1 MFEKWL
7 SADPTTLLLVAI
19 SAIGIYLAV
28 IVFTRMAGL
37 RSFSKMSSFDFAMT
51 VAVGSLV
58 ATTLL
63 TSDPPLLAAVVG
75 LATIYGL
82 QELVGLLRRFDW
94 MQKLVDNTPVLVMRD
109 GEILH
114 ENLRETQMTE
124 EDLRAKLRE
133 HNIFRRSDVRAVVFE
148 TTGDVSVLRTR
159 DEDLEVESWMLADV
173 EDAEAAEP
181 AEPADQAAG
190 QSRAP
195 AQ

>member
-7 SADPTTLLLVAI
+7 TADPTTLLLVVI
-19 SAIGIYLAV
+19 SAIGIYVAV
-28 IVFTRMAGL
+28 ILFTRLAGL

-63 TSDPPLLAAVVG
+63 TSDPPLLAAIVG

-82 QELVGLLRRFDW
+82 QEAVGWLRRFEW

-124 EDLRAKLRE
+124 EDLRSKLRE

-159 DEDLEVESWMLADV
+159 DADIEVEAWMLADV
-173 EDAEAAEP
+173 EDAEGAE
-181 AEPADQAAG
+181 QATG
-190 QSRAP
+190 QSRATV
-195 AQ
+195 Q

>member
-19 SAIGIYLAV
+19 STIGIYLAV
-28 IVFTRMAGL
+28 ILFTRLAGL

-51 VAVGSLV
+51 VAIGSLV

-63 TSDPPLLAAVVG
+63 TSDPPLLVGIVG

-82 QELVGLLRRFDW
+82 QETVGLLRRFEW

-124 EDLRAKLRE
+124 EDLRSKLRE
-133 HNIFRRSDVRAVVFE
+133 HNIFRRSEVRAVVFE

-159 DEDLEVESWMLADV
+159 DENLEVEAWLLADV
-173 EDAEAAEP
+173 EDAEGVEQ
-181 AEPADQAAG
+181 ADQAAG

>member
-19 SAIGIYLAV
+19 STIGIYLAV
-28 IVFTRMAGL
+28 ILFTRLAGL

-51 VAVGSLV
+51 VAIGSLV

-63 TSDPPLLAAVVG
+63 TSDPPLLVGIVG

-82 QELVGLLRRFDW
+82 QETVGLLRRFEW

-124 EDLRAKLRE
+124 EDLRSKLRE
-133 HNIFRRSDVRAVVFE
+133 HNIFRRSEVRAVVFE

-159 DEDLEVESWMLADV
+159 DENLEVEAWLLADV
-173 EDAEAAEP
+173 EDAEGV
-181 AEPADQAAG
+181 EPADQAAG